1 MKIRG
6 EFIIRRITDN
16 IVAIPVGDAALKF
29 NGMLLL
35 NEVSKV
41 IWDCLERECDLPGIV
56 AAVTDAFDVSAEEA
70 EADIIEFLQ
79 KLRLAHLL
87 EE

>member
-6 EFIIRRITDN
+6 EFIIHRIADD
-16 IVAIPVGDAALKF
+16 IVAIPVGNAALEF

-56 AAVTDAFDVSAEEA
+56 TAVTDAFDVSAEEA

-79 KLRLAHLL
+79 ELRSAHFL